1 MRTIETK
8 VYQYEE
14 LSEQAKENARN
25 SLRDRL
31 SGNRIEIESD
41 DYWNTLKKIEEIFGI
56 KVRDWSVNGYSPTY
70 FRFYFVNLDE
80 DMENEPKLLL
90 RYLNRDVLPCIDCRK
105 TYYAKNFY
113 KNHKKRK
120 SRISYPKFKYDFCI
134 TGAWTDCAVDDALNN
149 IKESIMQGKSAR
161 EFVRNMLNNF
171 FERWNKDYEYA
182 YSDES
187 IEDEIVNNEYEF
199 LENGKP
205 YLS

>member
-31 SGNRIEIESD
+31 SENRIDAEAYDYRNTLAEIE
-41 DYWNTLKKIEEIFGI
+41 KIFRI

-70 FRFYFVNLDE
+70 FRFDFVNLDE
-80 DMENEPKLLL
+80 DIENEPKFLL
-90 RYLNRDVLPCIDCRK
+90 RYLNRDVLPCIDCRE
-105 TYYAKNFY
+105 TYY
-113 KNHKKRK
+113 KNHKIRK
-120 SRISYPKFKYDFCI
+120 SRISSYPEYSCCI
-134 TGAWTDCAVDDALNN
+134 TGAWTDWAVDDALNN
-149 IKESIMQGKSAR
+149 IKESIMQGKSTKD
-161 EFVRNMLNNF
+161 FVKDMLNNF
-171 FERWNKDYEYA
+171 FRRWNMDCEYA

-187 IEDEIVNNEYEF
+187 VEDEIMNNEYEF

>member
-31 SGNRIEIESD
+31 SENRIDAEAD
-41 DYWNTLKKIEEIFGI
+41 DYRNTLKKIEEIFGI

-80 DMENEPKLLL
+80 DMENEPKFLL
-90 RYLNRDVLPCIDCRK
+90 RYLNRFVIPCIDTRVI
-105 TYYAKNFY
+105 YYAKNHY
-113 KNHKKRK
+113 ENHKKRK
-120 SRISYPKFKYDFCI
+120 SRILSYPKYDFCI
-134 TGAWTDCAVDDALNN
+134 TGAWTDIAVDDALNN

-161 EFVRNMLNNF
+161 EFVSDMLDNF

-182 YSDES
+182 CSDES
-187 IEDEIVNNEYEF
+187 IEGEIVGNGYEF

>member
-80 DMENEPKLLL
+80 DIENEPKFLL

-105 TYYAKNFY
+105 TYYAKNHY
-113 KNHKKRK
+113 ENHKKRK
-120 SRISYPKFKYDFCI
+120 SRIISYPKYDFCI
-134 TGAWTDCAVDDALNN
+134 TGAWTDIAVDDALNN

-161 EFVRNMLNNF
+161 DFVRDMLNNF

-187 IEDEIVNNEYEF
+187 IEEEIVNNEYEF

>member
-8 VYQYEE
+8 VYRYDE
-14 LSEQAKENARN
+14 LSSGAKLNAIRVLRYKLSNEKIEADSYDYRN
-25 SLRDRL
+25 TLA
-31 SGNRIEIESD
+31 EIE
-41 DYWNTLKKIEEIFGI
+41 KIFGI
-56 KVRDWSVNGYSPTY
+56 KLQDWSVNGYSPTY

-90 RYLNRDVLPCIDCRK
+90 RYLNRFVIPCIDTRV
-105 TYYAKNFY
+105 TYYAKNY
-113 KNHKKRK
+113 YENHKKRK
-120 SRISYPKFKYDFCI
+120 SRIISYPKYDFCI

-161 EFVRNMLNNF
+161 EFVSDMLDNF
-171 FERWNKDYEYA
+171 FKQWNKDCEYA
-182 YSDES
+182 CSDES
-187 IEDEIVNNEYEF
+187 IEDEIVGNGYEF

>member
-31 SGNRIEIESD
+31 AGNRIDAEAD
-41 DYWNTLKKIEEIFGI
+41 DYRNTLEKIGEIFGI
-56 KVRDWSVNGYSPTY
+56 MVRNWSVDGYSPTY
-70 FRFYFVNLDE
+70 FRLDFVYLDE
-80 DMENEPKLLL
+80 DIENEPKFLL
-90 RYLNRDVLPCIDCRK
+90 RYLNRYVLPCIDCRK
-105 TYYAKNFY
+105 TYYAKNHY
-113 KNHKKRK
+113 ENHKKRK
-120 SRISYPKFKYDFCI
+120 SRIISYPLYDFCI
-134 TGAWTDCAVDDALNN
+134 TGAWTDIAVDDALNN

-161 EFVRNMLNNF
+161 EFVSDMLDNF
-171 FERWNKDYEYA
+171 FKQWNKDCEYA

-187 IEDEIVNNEYEF
+187 IEEEIMSNGYEF

-205 YLS
+205 YTM

>member
-8 VYQYEE
+8 VYQYDE
-14 LSEQAKENARN
+14 LSSEAKENAIN

-31 SGNRIEIESD
+31 SENRIDAEAD
-41 DYWNTLKKIEEIFGI
+41 DYRNTLKKIEEIFGI
-56 KVRDWSVNGYSPTY
+56 KVRDWSVDGYSRTY
-70 FRFYFVNLDE
+70 FRFNFVNLDE
-80 DMENEPKLLL
+80 DMENDAKFLL

-120 SRISYPKFKYDFCI
+120 SRIISYPKYDFCI
-134 TGAWTDCAVDDALNN
+134 TGAWTDIAVDDALNN

-161 EFVRNMLNNF
+161 EFVSDMLDNF
-171 FERWNKDYEYA
+171 FKQWNRDCEYA
-182 YSDES
+182 CSDES
-187 IEDEIVNNEYEF
+187 IEEEIMSNEYEF

>member
-8 VYQYEE
+8 VYQYDE

-31 SGNRIEIESD
+31 SENRID
-41 DYWNTLKKIEEIFGI
+41 ADAYDYRNTLEKIEEIFGI
-56 KVRDWSVNGYSPTY
+56 KMRDWSVNGYSPTY
-70 FRFYFVNLDE
+70 FRFDFVNLDE
-80 DMENEPKLLL
+80 DIENEPKFLL

-105 TYYAKNFY
+105 TYYAKNHY

-120 SRISYPKFKYDFCI
+120 SRIISYPKYDSCI
-134 TGAWTDCAVDDALNN
+134 TGAWTDYAVDDALNN
-149 IKESIMQGKSAR
+149 IKESIMRGKSAR
-161 EFVRNMLNNF
+161 EFVSDMLDNF
-171 FERWNKDYEYA
+171 FKQWNADYEYA

-187 IEDEIVNNEYEF
+187 IEEEIMCNGYEF

-205 YLS
+205 YTM

>member
-8 VYQYEE
+8 VYQYDE

-25 SLRDRL
+25 YLRDKL
-31 SGNRIEIESD
+31 AGNRIDADADDYRNTLAEIE
-41 DYWNTLKKIEEIFGI
+41 KIFRI
-56 KVRDWSVNGYSPTY
+56 KVRDWLVDGYSPTY

-80 DMENEPKLLL
+80 DIENEPKFLL
-90 RYLNRDVLPCIDCRK
+90 RYLNRDVLPCIDCRE

-113 KNHKKRK
+113 KNHKIRK
-120 SRISYPKFKYDFCI
+120 SRILSYPKYNCCI
-134 TGAWTDCAVDDALNN
+134 TGAWTDWAVDDALNN

-161 EFVRNMLNNF
+161 EFVRDMLDRF
-171 FERWNKDYEYA
+171 FKQWNKDCEYA
-182 YSDES
+182 CSDES
-187 IEDEIVNNEYEF
+187 IEEEIMCNEYEF

>member
-14 LSEQAKENARN
+14 LSEQAKENALN

-41 DYWNTLKKIEEIFGI
+41 DYRNTLKKIEEIFGI
-56 KVRDWSVNGYSPTY
+56 KVRDWYVNGYSPIY
-70 FRFYFVNLDE
+70 FRLDFVNLDE
-80 DMENEPKLLL
+80 DIENEPKFLL

-105 TYYAKNFY
+105 TYYAKNHY
-113 KNHKKRK
+113 ENHKKRK
-120 SRISYPKFKYDFCI
+120 SRILSYPKYDFCI

-161 EFVRNMLNNF
+161 EFVSDMLDNF

-182 YSDES
+182 CSDES
-187 IEDEIVNNEYEF
+187 IEGEIVGNGYEF

>member
-8 VYQYEE
+8 VYQYDE

-31 SGNRIEIESD
+31 SENRIDAEAD
-41 DYWNTLKKIEEIFGI
+41 DYRNTLKRIEEIFGI

-70 FRFYFVNLDE
+70 FRFDFVNLDE
-80 DMENEPKLLL
+80 AIENEPKFLL
-90 RYLNRDVLPCIDCRK
+90 RYLNRDVLPCIDCRE
-105 TYYAKNFY
+105 TYYAKNY
-113 KNHKKRK
+113 YENHKKRK
-120 SRISYPKFKYDFCI
+120 SRISYPNKYDFCI
-134 TGAWTDCAVDDALNN
+134 TGAWTDIAVDDALNN

-161 EFVRNMLNNF
+161 EFVSDMLDNF
-171 FERWNKDYEYA
+171 FKQWNKDYEYA
-182 YSDES
+182 CSDES
-187 IEDEIVNNEYEF
+187 IEEEIVANEYEF

>member
-8 VYQYEE
+8 VYQYDE
-14 LSEQAKENARN
+14 LSSEAKANAIN

-31 SGNRIEIESD
+31 SENRINIEAD
-41 DYWNTLKKIEEIFGI
+41 DYRNTLEKIEVIFRI

-80 DMENEPKLLL
+80 DIENEPKFLL
-90 RYLNRDVLPCIDCRK
+90 RYLNRFVLPCIDCRK
-105 TYYAKNFY
+105 TYYTKNL
-113 KNHKKRK
+113 HKKRK
-120 SRISYPKFKYDFCI
+120 SRIISYPKYDFCI
-134 TGAWTDCAVDDALNN
+134 TETWTDIAVDDALNN

-161 EFVRNMLNNF
+161 EFVSDMLDNF
-171 FERWNKDYEYA
+171 FKQWNKDCEYA

-187 IEDEIVNNEYEF
+187 IEDEIVSNKYEF

-205 YLS
+205 YFS

>member
-31 SGNRIEIESD
+31 SENRIDAEAY
-41 DYWNTLKKIEEIFGI
+41 DYRNTLKKIEEIFGI

-80 DMENEPKLLL
+80 DIENEPKFLL
-90 RYLNRDVLPCIDCRK
+90 RYLNRYILPCIDCRK
-105 TYYAKNFY
+105 TYYAKNHY
-113 KNHKKRK
+113 ENHKKRK
-120 SRISYPKFKYDFCI
+120 SRILSYPKYDFCI

-161 EFVRNMLNNF
+161 DFVSDMLDNF
-171 FERWNKDYEYA
+171 FKQWNKDCEYA

-187 IEDEIVNNEYEF
+187 IEDEIVGNGYEF

>member
-31 SGNRIEIESD
+31 SENRIDAEAY
-41 DYWNTLKKIEEIFGI
+41 DYRNTLKKIEEIFGI

-80 DMENEPKLLL
+80 DMENEPKFLL
-90 RYLNRDVLPCIDCRK
+90 RYLNRFVIPCIDTRV
-105 TYYAKNFY
+105 TYYAKNHY
-113 KNHKKRK
+113 ENHKKRK
-120 SRISYPKFKYDFCI
+120 SRILSYPKYDFCI

-171 FERWNKDYEYA
+171 FGRWNKDYEYA

-187 IEDEIVNNEYEF
+187 IEEEISNSEYEF

-205 YLS
+205 YLL

>member
-8 VYQYEE
+8 VYQYDE

-31 SGNRIEIESD
+31 SENRIDADAYE
-41 DYWNTLKKIEEIFGI
+41 YRNTLKRIEEIFGI
-56 KVRDWSVNGYSPTY
+56 KVQNWSVGAYSPTY
-70 FRFYFVNLDE
+70 FRFDFVNLDE
-80 DMENEPKLLL
+80 DIENEPKFLL
-90 RYLNRDVLPCIDCRK
+90 RYLNRDVLPCIDCRE
-105 TYYAKNFY
+105 TYYTKNF
-113 KNHKKRK
+113 HKKRK
-120 SRISYPKFKYDFCI
+120 SRIISYPKYDFCI
-134 TGAWTDCAVDDALNN
+134 TGAWTDIAVDDALNN

-161 EFVRNMLNNF
+161 EFVSDMLDNF
-171 FERWNKDYEYA
+171 FKQWNEDCEYA

-187 IEDEIVNNEYEF
+187 IEEEIVANEYEF